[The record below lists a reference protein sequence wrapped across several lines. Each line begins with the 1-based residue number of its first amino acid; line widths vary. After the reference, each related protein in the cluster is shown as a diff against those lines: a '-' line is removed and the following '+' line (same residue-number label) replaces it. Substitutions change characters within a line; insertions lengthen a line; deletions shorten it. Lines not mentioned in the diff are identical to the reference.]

1 MTGDVTIHGPLTIN
15 GGDISTAGGLDIHGG
30 WGDWKI
36 DSTAYGSIFCNGSNH
51 AFSFRSNNGSQI
63 DILSANNII
72 NCVRNDWSTWATVKA
87 GSFEKQSSIRY
98 KTNVVDMT
106 EERAKRLLQMRP
118 VSYDYTVMG
127 CERDQLGMIAEEVDA
142 IDKFA
147 LGYDEYGRP
156 DSLDYSKF
164 VPQLIKLCQ
173 IQQREINYLKK
184 TVGLSCAST

>member
-1 MTGDVTIHGPLTIN
+1 
-15 GGDISTAGGLDIHGG
+15 
-30 WGDWKI
+30 
-36 DSTAYGSIFCNGSNH
+36 
-51 AFSFRSNNGSQI
+51 
-63 DILSANNII
+63 
-72 NCVRNDWSTWATVKA
+72 
-87 GSFEKQSSIRY
+87 
-98 KTNVVDMT
+98 MT

-173 IQQREINYLKK
+173 MQQTEIENIKMRLGNIG
-184 TVGLSCAST
+184 TVS